1 VLCVASRSPLDEA
14 ASVMLA
20 QLLGK
25 HGLTARVQ
33 PFADVSFSVKIDAP
47 DAPDAPLICLFY
59 FGSASNPAH
68 VRFLIG
74 ACYGAA
80 IWERTARR
88 SG

>member
-33 PFADVSFSVKIDAP
+33 PFADVSSSVKI